1 MIIYLSFIIYVKVY
15 HEEDRKYL
23 KDQRNKVCCGSYGL
37 GSAVRNGERRP
48 CNQQPDV
55 IEVQEP
61 DTSGSGEG
69 PVVDV
74 ESNHDESRNTSN
86 NSEQVIKILI

>member
-1 MIIYLSFIIYVKVY
+1 MIYVKVY

-37 GSAVRNGERRP
+37 GSALRIAEQQP

-55 IEVQEP
+55 IEVEEP
-61 DTSGSGEG
+61 A

-74 ESNHDESRNTSN
+74 ESNHDESRNISN
-86 NSEQVIKILI
+86 NSEQLIKILI

>member
-55 IEVQEP
+55 IEVQ
-61 DTSGSGEG
+61 SQKL
-69 PVVDV
+69 VVV
-74 ESNHDESRNTSN
+74 EKVQLLMLSLIMMNQE
-86 NSEQVIKILI
+86 ILQTIQNR